1 MSRALTSRLVLT
13 ATLVAASG
21 ACMPLTPPA
30 KNAGPS
36 SSEKGIQVAVLRQS
50 CSATQEPDRYGSDLV
65 EANVEVQVRNGAPAP
80 ATVHRDNFRL
90 LAPDGSALRTITR
103 RAADPLTLA
112 GGASQTFELRF
123 MTRGGLACAK
133 EMRLDPDGGIVL
145 GASPLAFAPV
155 SFTPASYQ

>member
-1 MSRALTSRLVLT
+1 MSNAPTVRLVLT
-13 ATLVAASG
+13 AALVAGPG

-50 CSATQEPDRYGSDLV
+50 CAATQESDQYGADLV
-65 EANVEVQVRNGAPAP
+65 EASVEVQVRNGATAP

-90 LAPDGSALRTITR
+90 LAPDGSALRTITL
-103 RAADPLTLA
+103 RASDPLTLE

-123 MTRGGLACAK
+123 MTHGGLACAD

-145 GASPLAFAPV
+145 GASPIAFEPV